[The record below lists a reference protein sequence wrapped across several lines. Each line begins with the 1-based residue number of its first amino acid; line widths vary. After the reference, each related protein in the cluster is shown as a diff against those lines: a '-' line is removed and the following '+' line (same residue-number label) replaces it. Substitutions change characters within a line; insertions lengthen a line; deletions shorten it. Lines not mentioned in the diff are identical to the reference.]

1 MMWCGDLEMM
11 MLAKVDVELT
21 SDKVMSLMT
30 SASKDDRV
38 AMCGQQPETLA
49 ACETSDDTDSC
60 PNTDRW

>member
-30 SASKDDRV
+30 LASKDDRV
-38 AMCGQQPETLA
+38 ATCGQQPETLA
-49 ACETSDDTDSC
+49 ARETSDDTDSC